1 MKHNYSL
8 FKSFLAILI
17 FLLNGFFA
25 QAQNDYSV
33 NLIPHQV
40 YVANIPVVFTGD
52 DAYSPIIPLS
62 FDFNYFGITYNQVI
76 IGTNGDIRFDTTLAN
91 MAAPWN
97 FSTTI
102 PNVGFPI
109 KNAVLGCFNDM
120 NNNPSSAGNGTITYS
135 VIGSAPYRKFLVLFN
150 NQPAYQCGTSAI
162 TTFQMI
168 LYETLNTVDVQI
180 LQRQPCLAWNS
191 GRAVTGIINSTGTI
205 ALTPPGR
212 NTGSWTASQEG
223 WRFAL
228 PVNASVYN
236 YTACENST
244 AGFSDFN
251 LQVVKNDLSNS
262 NLLFYST
269 LADAQSQ
276 SNALASLNYTNET
289 ANFQKIYASD
299 GLITKEIVLRT
310 INCANDYDLDSV
322 PTLAEDLNNDGNFA
336 NDDTD
341 ADGIPNFVDNDDDG
355 DMILTS
361 VEYVFPPSTD
371 GTSTNSSN
379 SLDTDG
385 DGIPNYL
392 DNDDDG
398 DGVLTIDEDYNGNNN
413 PADDDTNSN
422 GIPDYLE
429 QSVALGLVK
438 NTLNNLIS
446 VYPNPASDLFY
457 VTNNS
462 NETIVNIA
470 VYAMNGALVKEIKNP
485 ADAKAVQISDLQTG
499 VYIVRL
505 STETSSFNCKLI
517 KK

>member
-1 MKHNYSL
+1 MKHNYPIV
-8 FKSFLAILI
+8 KRFLAILI
-17 FLLNGFFA
+17 LLLNGFFA
-25 QAQNDYSV
+25 QAQADYSV
-33 NLIPHQV
+33 NPIPHQV
-40 YVANIPVVFTGD
+40 YVANVPIAFTSD
-52 DAYSPIIPLS
+52 DLYSAIIPLT
-62 FDFNYFGITYNQVI
+62 FDFTYFGTTYNQVI
-76 IGTNGDIRFDTTLAN
+76 IGTNGDIRFDTSLAN
-91 MAAPWN
+91 MGNAWSFN
-97 FSTTI
+97 TTI

-120 NNNPSSAGNGTITYS
+120 NNNSNGAGAITRA
-135 VIGSAPYRKFLVLFN
+135 VIGSAPYRKFVVVYN
-150 NQPAYQCGTSAI
+150 NQPAFSCGTSAI

-180 LQRQPCLAWNS
+180 VQRNPCLTWNG
-191 GRAVTGIINSTGTI
+191 GRAVTGIINSTGAI
-205 ALTPPGR
+205 AFTPPGR
-212 NTGSWTASQEG
+212 NTGPWTAFQEG

-228 PVNASVYN
+228 PENTSVYN
-236 YTACENST
+236 YSACENTT

-251 LQVVKNDLSNS
+251 LQVVKNDLNNL
-262 NLLFYST
+262 NLLFYNN

-276 SNALASLNYTNET
+276 QNAFANLNYTNTT

-310 INCANDYDLDSV
+310 IICANDYDLDSV
-322 PTLAEDLNNDGNFA
+322 STLAEDLNNDGNFA

-371 GTSTNSSN
+371 EGSSTNSSN
-379 SLDTDG
+379 SLDSDS
-385 DGIPNYL
+385 DQIPNYL

-398 DGVLTIDEDYNGNNN
+398 DGVLTINEDYNGNNN

-429 QSVALGLVK
+429 QAVALGVAQ

-446 VYPNPASDLFY
+446 VYPNPASNLFY
-457 VTNNS
+457 ITNKS
-462 NETIVNIA
+462 DEAVVNVAI
-470 VYAMNGALVKEIKNP
+470 YAINGALVREIKNP
-485 ADAKAVQISDLQTG
+485 SDTNAIEISDLQTG

-505 STETSSFNCKLI
+505 STESSSFNCKLI